1 MKYCNAFF
9 KTGIWWI
16 KQTLKNAILPML
28 LVYIVFRFLEI
39 LSNTDMLHL
48 LGYATLF
55 LAILVVANI
64 SYDKYMEF
72 LEEEEDGGKYK

>member
-1 MKYCNAFF
+1 MKYCSAFF
-9 KTGIWWI
+9 KTVIWWI

-39 LSNTDMLHL
+39 LSNTDMLYL

-55 LAILVVANI
+55 LAILVVAHI

-72 LEEEEDGGKYK
+72 LEEEKNGGKYK